1 MVFSVVVG
9 GERREGRGGRGKE
22 ACWSVGRGGED
33 VGSEG
38 RGGCCVL

>member
-9 GERREGRGGRGKE
+9 GERREGRMWEVK
-22 ACWSVGRGGED
+22 GGED